1 VFEMPAPIN
10 LQDNEHELDNHS
22 ATIAQGVE
30 AGDNYIDNLEN
41 IRSEL
46 SGQAD
51 GASLGTMVG
60 AQLQMTEVEAQY
72 NITAGLPKKA
82 SSANQAASQDVK
94 KAAG

>member
-1 VFEMPAPIN
+1 MTADIN

-22 ATIAQGVE
+22 VRIAQGVE
-30 AGDNYIDNLEN
+30 AGNNYIDNLEN
-41 IRSEL
+41 VRTTLAGSAE
-46 SGQAD
+46 

-60 AQLQMTEVEAQY
+60 AQLQMTEIEAQY
-72 NITAGLPKKA
+72 NVQAGLPKKA

>member
-1 VFEMPAPIN
+1 MGAEVN

-22 ATIAQGVE
+22 ARIAQGVE
-30 AGDNYIDNLEN
+30 AGETYINNLES
-41 IRSEL
+41 IREEL

-72 NITAGLPKKA
+72 NVTAGLPKKA